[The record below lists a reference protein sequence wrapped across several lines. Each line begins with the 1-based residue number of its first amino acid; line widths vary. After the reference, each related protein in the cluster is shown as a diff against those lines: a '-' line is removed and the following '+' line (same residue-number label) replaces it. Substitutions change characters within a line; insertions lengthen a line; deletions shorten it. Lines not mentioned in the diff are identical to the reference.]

1 MYSSD
6 DEEPSEDDGSTD
18 EDIREL
24 RSKQEASAGPSDFAL
39 SNGGGLGLKN
49 DTHGDS
55 LTFRAVYGAG
65 FLRDAS
71 LLSRQS
77 EQ

>member
-49 DTHGDS
+49 NTHGDS
-55 LTFRAVYGAG
+55 LTFRGVYGAG

-71 LLSRQS
+71 LLSRQR

>member
-1 MYSSD
+1 MDSSD
-6 DEEPSEDDGSTD
+6 DEEPSEDEGSTD

-24 RSKQEASAGPSDFAL
+24 RSKQEASAGPSDLAFR
-39 SNGGGLGLKN
+39 NGGGLGLRN

-55 LTFRAVYGAG
+55 LTFRAVYGPI
-65 FLRDAS
+65 FLSDAS

-77 EQ
+77 